1 MDIPK
6 LLKAIDNE
14 ENEMI
19 FNYTTNKLN
28 NMNLSILKELKLSH
42 HTLNEYL
49 QKLKNYI
56 YVDEINNLKYGTY
69 LKWICLT
76 NPDKLDLAKGAVFCN
91 IKITDN
97 GVFIICKGF
106 TNRHFQIKMDECLV
120 FQKLT
125 SQETI
130 LLNAMDYLEN

>member
-28 NMNLSILKELKLSH
+28 NMNLSILKELKLAH
-42 HTLNEYL
+42 NTLNEYL

-76 NPDKLDLAKGAVFCN
+76 NPDKLYLAKGAVFCN